1 MPTGSHCLGFTFF
14 ATPPREDGSVFIDR
28 SGHVRLN
35 EIQIRFY
42 KAFNY
47 DYLRKFDKSS
57 SARPW
62 ETMDDGSW
70 YPFVTVSLEP
80 DLTTVVGAN
89 ESGKSQVLDAIEALL
104 GEREVVRTDFCRYSK
119 FFLVD
124 RVERVPDLTG
134 EFGDLSDDEAEIL
147 ASMCGWGDERPD
159 CFVFVRSGDG
169 KPAIYWRDGDE
180 WKHVALAAQNLK
192 QLQKVLPRPFR
203 LKSKVPLPNSVPL
216 RRLADGENTGA
227 VASIGSRAR
236 RQDRLNAIDSL
247 PATARSSAEAL
258 AKHAEK
264 FFSAVFAPLPTESE
278 EEEGDAE
285 QQAVDAERLALADQ
299 LLVDIA
305 GVGRQYFKDVLQA
318 LRNDADGYVDG
329 VEDLINTALAS
340 TLDFKRWWTQDKDF
354 SLQVSIREADLAF
367 VVGDR
372 TGTRYSFS
380 ERSGGLSYFLSY
392 FVQFLGHQPD
402 PERSEILLMDE
413 PDAYLSSQAQQDL
426 LRILRAFAYPDDP
439 SVAGCQVAYVTHSPF
454 LIDRNRASAIRV
466 VEKGAGDEGT
476 RVVHD
481 AARNHYEPLRSAFGS
496 LVGESTFIS
505 GCNLM
510 VEGAGDQVLLA
521 GMARRLQS
529 TSADR
534 TEYLDL
540 NSVTIV
546 PAGGASQIPYLAFL
560 ARGRDVE
567 KPAVII
573 LLDADKAGDDARRS
587 IRKGGA
593 YRKPLVDADL
603 VSQLNDDELADL
615 ATDRSDGVVEIEDL
629 VPLRIAAAAAAE
641 YLSTFAG
648 IDVDLSQADFN
659 QARSEA
665 ILDRVAALATAD
677 LAEPVEIQKV
687 GFARHVLRV
696 IEREPTLFS
705 AADVETLDSNFATLF
720 KRLTFMQREA
730 LRRVATSRVSTRF
743 ERSVAAFLDDH
754 VDNALRTDVS
764 IAFEEIGHA
773 LDDSDE
779 GDLVRKELA
788 LLRRRHQLDVTPKS
802 EVSDFDDLRA
812 SIERLPHLA
821 RLESSS
827 ESALAGDEHSG
838 E

>member
-1 MPTGSHCLGFTFF
+1 M
-14 ATPPREDGSVFIDR
+14 
-28 SGHVRLN
+28 RLN

-57 SARPW
+57 SERPW

-124 RVERVPDLTG
+124 RVERVPDLAG
-134 EFGDLSDDEAEIL
+134 VFDDLSEDEAATL
-147 ASMCGWGDERPD
+147 AGICGWADDERPD
-159 CFVFVRSGDG
+159 RFVFVRSGDG
-169 KPAIYWRDGDE
+169 RPAIYWRNDDDWE
-180 WKHVALAAQNLK
+180 HVALAAQKLK
-192 QLQKVLPRPFR
+192 QLQKVLPKPFR

-216 RRLADGENTGA
+216 RRLADGDNTGA

-236 RQDRLNAIDSL
+236 RQDLVNAIDSL
-247 PATARSSAEAL
+247 PAAARSSAEAF
-258 AKHAEK
+258 AKHAER
-264 FFSAVFAPLPTESE
+264 FFSAVFAPLPSESE
-278 EEEGDAE
+278 DAGSDE
-285 QQAVDAERLALADQ
+285 TQQAVDSERLALADQ
-299 LLVDIA
+299 LLVEIA
-305 GVGRQYFKDVLQA
+305 GVGRQYFADVLQA
-318 LRNDADGYVDG
+318 IRNDADGYVDG
-329 VEDLINTALAS
+329 VEHLINTALAS
-340 TLDFKRWWTQDKDF
+340 TLDFRRWWTQDKDF
-354 SLQVSIREADLAF
+354 SLQVSIRETDLAF

-392 FVQFLGHQPD
+392 FVQFLGHQPE

-439 SVAGCQVAYVTHSPF
+439 SAPGCQVAYVTHSPF

-496 LVGESTFIS
+496 LVGESTFIG

-529 TSADR
+529 NGADG

-546 PAGGASQIPYLAFL
+546 PAGGASQIPYLVFL

-567 KPAVII
+567 KPAVIV
-573 LLDADKAGDDARRS
+573 LLDADKAGNDARRS
-587 IRKGGA
+587 IKKGGA
-593 YRKPLVDADL
+593 YKRPLVDADL
-603 VSQLNDDELADL
+603 VAQLGDDDLADL
-615 ATDRSDGVVEIEDL
+615 ITDRTNGVIEIEDL
-629 VPLRIAAAAAAE
+629 VPLPIAAEAAAE
-641 YLSTFAG
+641 YLRTFVGA
-648 IDVDLSQADFN
+648 DVDLSKADLD
-659 QARSEA
+659 QPSSEA
-665 ILDRVAALATAD
+665 VLDRVATLASAG

-696 IEREPTLFS
+696 IEHEPTRFS
-705 AADVETLDSNFATLF
+705 TADIETLDSNFATLF
-720 KRLTFMQREA
+720 RRLTFMQREA
-730 LRRVATSRVSTRF
+730 MRRVATSRVSTRF
-743 ERSVAAFLDDH
+743 ERAVAAFLDDH
-754 VDNALRTDVS
+754 ADAARRTDVS

-779 GDLVRKELA
+779 GDLVRQELA
-788 LLRRRHQLDVTPKS
+788 RLRRQHQLDVTPKS
-802 EVSDFDDLRA
+802 DVVDFVDLRR
-812 SIERLPHLA
+812 SIARLPHLA
-821 RLESSS
+821 RLESSN
-827 ESALAGDEHSG
+827 ESALVGETQPDE
-838 E
+838 